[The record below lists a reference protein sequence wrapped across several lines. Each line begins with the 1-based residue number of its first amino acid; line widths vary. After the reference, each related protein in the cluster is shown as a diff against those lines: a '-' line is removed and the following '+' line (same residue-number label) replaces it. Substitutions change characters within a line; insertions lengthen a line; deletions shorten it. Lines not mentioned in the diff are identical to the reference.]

1 MINLNKDSTIMPLLT
16 TWDLIT
22 VMATINCVRYVSM
35 DVRLIKKIVG
45 TADISIVFYKT
56 SSIFLLSLVT
66 TVY

>member
-66 TVY
+66 PVY